1 MTAVGRAARIPAQAK
16 LNLALR
22 VLGRDGSGYHNIE
35 TLFIR
40 LDLADT
46 LVIRPSDRHRSV
58 TSDVGLGPPEK
69 NLAQVAALKYSAA
82 TGWPGG
88 WEIQIEKKIPVGAGL
103 GGGSADAGAVLRGL
117 NKLSPNPL
125 PGDQLQEIGASIGAD
140 VGFMASES
148 VFAFA
153 EGYGE
158 KLTGFPAPP
167 PRTIALA
174 IPSFAVSTREAYS
187 WIDTAETMRSDRA
200 RWDLT
205 GLSWPVLERL
215 VGNDFT
221 PVVAKRHPEISKLK
235 DWFLSQ
241 GAVVAEMTG
250 SGSVV
255 FGIFDEK
262 PPSGG
267 FSIPVEGKL
276 LWTTSSSR
284 VVEPQLMG

>member
-1 MTAVGRAARIPAQAK
+1 MTAAGRAARIPAQAK

-46 LVIRPSDRHRSV
+46 LLIRSSDRHRSV
-58 TSDVGLGPPEK
+58 TSDVSLGPPEK

-82 TGWPGG
+82 AGWPDG
-88 WEIQIEKKIPVGAGL
+88 WEIQIEKRIPMGAGL

-117 NKLSPNPL
+117 NKLSPKPL
-125 PGDQLQEIGASIGAD
+125 PREQLQEIGTSIGAD

-153 EGYGE
+153 EGFGE
-158 KLTGFPAPP
+158 KLTECPAPP

-187 WIDTAETMRSDRA
+187 WIDTDRAMRSDRA
-200 RWDLT
+200 RWDLA
-205 GLSWPVLERL
+205 GLTWPALERL
-215 VGNDFT
+215 VANDFT
-221 PVVAKRHPEISKLK
+221 PVVAGRHPEIRKLK
-235 DWFLSQ
+235 DWFLAQ
-241 GAVVAEMTG
+241 GAVAAEMTG

-255 FGIFDEK
+255 FGIFDDK

-267 FSIPVEGKL
+267 FLLPVEGKL
-276 LWTTSSSR
+276 LWTSSSSR
-284 VVEPQLMG
+284 VVEPELMG